1 MELKWERVQ
10 RLCKEL
16 ATEIKECENI
26 DDFQGIIAVTRGG
39 LIPAGIL
46 SHELGLHRIDT
57 IGFSSYHGKKQGALV
72 CVKQPDIIDM
82 TDLNKHI
89 IVEDIVDSGTTLK
102 ALRDYFPLSWPVAS
116 LVVRC
121 SVDDRPTYIGHI
133 EETNEW
139 VTFPW
144 EKTDYS

>member
-16 ATEIKECENI
+16 ANEIRECENMEEVY
-26 DDFQGIIAVTRGG
+26 GIIAVTRGG

-46 SHELGLHRIDT
+46 SHELGIHNIDT
-57 IGFSSYHGKKQGALV
+57 IGFTSYDNKVQGSLRCNKEPSIV
-72 CVKQPDIIDM
+72 DM

-102 ALRDYFPLSWPVAS
+102 ALREYFPLSWPVAS

-121 SVDDRPTYIGHI
+121 SVDDRPTYIGHV

-144 EKTDYS
+144 EKKDGS

>member
-16 ATEIKECENI
+16 ATEIREYENMEEI
-26 DDFQGIIAVTRGG
+26 HGIIAVTRGG

-46 SHELGLHRIDT
+46 SHELGIRNIDT
-57 IGFSSYHGKKQGALV
+57 VGFTSYNNKEQSLLRCNKEPAV
-72 CVKQPDIIDM
+72 VDM

-102 ALRDYFPLSWPVAS
+102 ALREYFPLSWPIAS

-144 EKTDYS
+144 EKKDGS